1 MRITLALLLAALAAL
16 VAAPE
21 AAAHVVDRASVTVS
35 RLADESHRIVVARVD
50 AAGPTGVRVTLL
62 RALRGPGAPGA
73 VLLLPASSDPG
84 CTPEWEVGATVAL
97 FLGREDAAPATA
109 WHVVAL
115 RSEAEV
121 SAFAAALEALSPTLG
136 AADATPLGDAPRAA
150 RFTLL
155 GSPVARLRDDAALD
169 LAGWRG
175 EGALRDA
182 ERSALRAALDGEQP
196 SGEVVALAARWP
208 DPAFVPALLRAA
220 RAASEEPAAEE
231 RRAIAARALVACGGV
246 EAVAGLAADL
256 QSAELPVALRAA
268 RALGAANGP
277 EAARALARALADERA
292 TLRRELVRA
301 LARIDAPAA
310 REGVLEALAAFA
322 DAAPPEQARRAV
334 AALARLGAGPA
345 LRRLEADHPD
355 AGVRE
360 LAASL
365 RGDPLEADAL
375 LDAAE

>member
-1 MRITLALLLAALAAL
+1 MRFTLAFLLAALAAL
-16 VAAPE
+16 VTAPQ
-21 AAAHVVDRASVTVS
+21 AAAHVVDRSSVTVS
-35 RLADESHRIVVARVD
+35 RLADESHRIVVARVE
-50 AAGPTGVRVTLL
+50 AAGPVGVRLTVL
-62 RALRGPGAPGA
+62 RVLRGAA
-73 VLLLPASSDPG
+73 AQALVLPPSSDPG
-84 CTPEWEVGATVAL
+84 CSPTWEPGATVAL

-109 WHVVAL
+109 WHVVPL

-121 SAFAAALEALSPTLG
+121 AAFAAALEALAPTLG

-150 RFTLL
+150 RFALL

-175 EGALRDA
+175 EAALRDA
-182 ERSALRAALDGEQP
+182 ERSALRGALDGEQP
-196 SGEVVALAARWP
+196 GAEVMALAARWP
-208 DPAFVPALLRAA
+208 EAAFVPSLLRAA

-231 RRAIAARALVACGGV
+231 RRAVAARALVACGGV
-246 EAVAGLAADL
+246 EAVSGLAADL

-292 TLRRELVRA
+292 PLRAELVRA
-301 LARIDAPAA
+301 LARTDAPAA
-310 REGVLEALAAFA
+310 HDGVLEALGAFA
-322 DAAPPEQARRAV
+322 DAAPAAQARRAV

-345 LRRLEADHPD
+345 LRRLEADHAD
-355 AGVRE
+355 AGVRA
-360 LAASL
+360 LAGSL
-365 RGDPLEADAL
+365 RRDPLEADAL